1 MNDRIRKR
9 TKYLTVSAMLSAL
22 GVLLLA
28 LGSLVEVLDISV
40 AVLTSLLCVYA
51 VIEIGGAYPWL
62 IWIVTSVL
70 AFLLIPQKT
79 PVLFYAFALGFY
91 PIIKEKLER
100 CNRVLCVILKA
111 IVFHVCL
118 GVIVLMMWLFFPAM
132 LDMEGVA
139 WLPIALYAMC
149 LVVFVLYDVLLTRMI
164 SFYLFKLRNRF
175 RIK

>member
-9 TKYLTVSAMLSAL
+9 TKYVTVSAMLSAL
-22 GVLLLA
+22 GVLFLE

-40 AVLTSLLCVYA
+40 AVLASILCVYA
-51 VIEIGGAYPWL
+51 VIEIGGAFPWL
-62 IWIVTSVL
+62 IWTVTSIL
-70 AFLLIPQKT
+70 GFLLVPQKT

-100 CNRVLCVILKA
+100 CSRVLCYILKL

-118 GVIVLMMWLFFPAM
+118 GVTVLVMWLFFPAM
-132 LDMEGVA
+132 LAMENLT
-139 WLPIALYAMC
+139 WMPIALYGLC
-149 LVVFVLYDVLLTRMI
+149 LVFFVLYDLLLTRMI
-164 SFYLFKLRNRF
+164 TFYLLRLRNRF